1 MQKKIVFKFLSLLTI
16 FQLRF
21 FRIKDQSMYPFI
33 KDNQVVIINTSN
45 YSKRNIKHGDVIV
58 FKVSGRKINFIKR
71 VVGVPNDKIIITY
84 EGVEVN
90 EKDFFQHHISGNYQL
105 KSLYLSD
112 GQYFV
117 LADNRNISSMFD
129 SREMGAISF
138 NDILG
143 KVVKII

>member
-129 SREMGAISF
+129 SRKIGTISL

>member
-16 FQLRF
+16 SQLRF
-21 FRIKDQSMYPFI
+21 FRIKDQSMYPFL
-33 KDNQVVIINTSN
+33 KDNQLVIVNTSK

-84 EGVEVN
+84 EGVEIN
-90 EKDFFQHHISGNYQL
+90 EKDFFQHHISGNYEL
-105 KSLYLSD
+105 KSLYLLD

-117 LADNRNISSMFD
+117 LADNRNSSSMFD
-129 SREMGAISF
+129 SRKIGTISL